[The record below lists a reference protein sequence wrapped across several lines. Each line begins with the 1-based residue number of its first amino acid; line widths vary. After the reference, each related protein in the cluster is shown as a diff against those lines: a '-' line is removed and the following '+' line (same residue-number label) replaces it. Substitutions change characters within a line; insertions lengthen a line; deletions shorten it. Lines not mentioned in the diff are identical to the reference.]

1 MYIFIPLVAYMHYI
15 SEASTPTQYA
25 MHHITNAINRIN
37 TEEAGSN
44 SQEITSHV
52 KTLNVSG
59 IFSKKKCFKQF
70 LHSIYRGDVPTLE
83 KK

>member
-37 TEEAGSN
+37 TEEAAA
-44 SQEITSHV
+44 V
-52 KTLNVSG
+52 RRL
-59 IFSKKKCFKQF
+59 
-70 LHSIYRGDVPTLE
+70 LHM
-83 KK
+83 